1 MGTYISSNA
10 NRFYA
15 AVETGYGVPA
25 AVEAANRFPA
35 VRLKAHQA
43 LQAGKR
49 LDKTGTRTYFGT
61 AKTSRRQSAFE
72 VRTYLTSWNGTGQ
85 PCYGPL
91 VQSAMGAA
99 PEIAQGLTLASGPN
113 GSQLEMTAPHG
124 LSLGSAVSSGNEIR
138 FVASV
143 PGPTTLVMNVPFST
157 TLAANMMLA
166 PAITYKLATNS
177 PSVTLYDYWD
187 PASAVSR
194 MVNGAAVDVLGMLV
208 NGDFHELVFSGPA
221 ADLLDSYSFV
231 AGTAGLGAFPAEP
244 ALTNFDYSIVPG
256 HLGQVW
262 LGNPASQFFTLI
274 EASVEIKNNIAV
286 RNQEFGSSYPR
297 AVAHGPR
304 HVVSE
309 FTLFAQDDAQTNS
322 LYAAA
327 KLRDPFPAMLQLG
340 QRQGQIMGVFLPAV
354 SPEIPNYNDSETR
367 LLWEFKNNVAQG
379 TSNDEVYIAFA

>member
-10 NRFYA
+10 NRFYVG
-15 AVETGYGVPA
+15 VETGYGVPA
-25 AVEAANRFPA
+25 GVVAANRFPA
-35 VRLKAHQA
+35 VRLKAHQG
-43 LQAGKR
+43 LQPGRR

-61 AKTSRRQSAFE
+61 AKTARRQSAFE

-99 PEIAQGLTLASGPN
+99 PEIAAGLTLASAPN
-113 GSQLEMTAPHG
+113 GLQLETTAPHG

-138 FVASV
+138 FVTSA
-143 PGPTTLVMNVPFST
+143 PAPATLVVNAPFST
-157 TLAANMMLA
+157 ALAANATLA
-166 PAITYKLATNS
+166 PTITYKLSTNP
-177 PSVTLYDYWD
+177 PSLTLYDYWD

-194 MVNGAAVDVLGMLV
+194 IVTGAAVDVLGMLV
-208 NGDFHELVFSGPA
+208 NGDFHELIFSGPA
-221 ADLLDSYSFV
+221 ADLLDSYSFLP
-231 AGTAGLGAFPAEP
+231 GTAGLSTFPAEP
-244 ALTNFDYSIVPG
+244 GLSDFDYSIVPG

-262 LGNPASQFFTLI
+262 LGNPAGQFFTLI
-274 EASVEIKNNIAV
+274 EASVEVKNNIAL

-297 AVAHGPR
+297 AVAYGPR
-304 HVVSE
+304 QVVSE
-309 FTLFAQDDAQTNS
+309 FTLFARDDAQTNA

-327 KLRDPFPAMLQLG
+327 KLRDTFPAMLQLG
-340 QRQGQIMGVFLPAV
+340 QKQGRIMGVFLPAV

-379 TSNDEVYIAFA
+379 ASNDEAYVAFA

>member
-25 AVEAANRFPA
+25 SVAAANRFPA

-43 LQAGKR
+43 LQAGRR

-91 VQSAMGAA
+91 VQSAMGAV
-99 PEIAQGLTLASGPN
+99 PEIAQGLTLASAPN
-113 GSQLEMTAPHG
+113 GAQLETIAPHG
-124 LSLGSAVSSGNEIR
+124 LSLGSAISSGNEIR
-138 FVASV
+138 FVISTPA
-143 PGPTTLVMNVPFST
+143 PTTLVINVPFSDF
-157 TLAANMMLA
+157 LAANTTLA
-166 PAITYKLATNS
+166 PAITYKLATNP
-177 PSVTLYDYWD
+177 PSLTLYDYWD

-194 MVNGAAVDVLGMLV
+194 MVTGSAVDVLGLLI
-208 NGDFHELVFSGPA
+208 NGDFHEFIFSGPA

-231 AGTAGLGAFPAEP
+231 PGTAGLSAFPAEP
-244 ALTNFDYSIVPG
+244 DLADFNYSIVPG

-262 LGNPASQFFTLI
+262 LGSPAAQFFTLI

-286 RNQEFGSSYPR
+286 RNQEFGSSYAR
-297 AVAHGPR
+297 AVAHGLR
-304 HVVSE
+304 QVISE
-309 FTLFAQDDAQTNS
+309 FTLFAQDDAQTNG

-327 KLRDPFPAMLQLG
+327 KLRGTFPAMLQLG
-340 QRQGQIMGVFLPAV
+340 QQQGQIMGVFLPAV
-354 SPEIPNYNDSETR
+354 SPELPSYNDSETR

-379 TSNDEVYIAFA
+379 TSNDEIYIAFA

>member
-10 NRFYA
+10 NRFYVG
-15 AVETGYGVPA
+15 VETGYAVPA
-25 AVEAANRFPA
+25 GVVAANRFPA

-43 LQAGKR
+43 LQPGRR

-61 AKTSRRQSAFE
+61 AKTARRQSAFE

-99 PEIAQGLTLASGPN
+99 PEIAAGLTLASAPN
-113 GSQLEMTAPHG
+113 GLQLETTAPHG

-138 FVASV
+138 FVTSA
-143 PGPTTLVMNVPFST
+143 PAPATLVVNAPFST
-157 TLAANMMLA
+157 ALAANATLA
-166 PAITYKLATNS
+166 PTITYKLSTNP
-177 PSVTLYDYWD
+177 PSLTLYDYWD

-194 MVNGAAVDVLGMLV
+194 IVTGAAVDVLGMLV
-208 NGDFHELVFSGPA
+208 NGDFHELIFSGPA
-221 ADLLDSYSFV
+221 ADLLDSYSFLP
-231 AGTAGLGAFPAEP
+231 GTAGLSTFPAEP
-244 ALTNFDYSIVPG
+244 GLSDFDYSIVPG

-262 LGNPASQFFTLI
+262 LGNPAGQFFTLI
-274 EASVEIKNNIAV
+274 EASVEVKNNIAL

-297 AVAHGPR
+297 AVAYGPR
-304 HVVSE
+304 QVVSE
-309 FTLFAQDDAQTNS
+309 FTLFARDDAQTNA

-327 KLRDPFPAMLQLG
+327 KLRDTFPAMLQLG
-340 QRQGQIMGVFLPAV
+340 QKQGRIMGVFLPAV

-379 TSNDEVYIAFA
+379 ASNDEAYVAFA